1 MLSFSPCQ
9 IMSDHVG
16 SCRIM
21 SDHVWCRM
29 WWWTAPQ
36 KGRIASRPKTWSS
49 CLAFSA
55 GWLLQGELLSIDR
68 LTDDFE
74 ANSCRGWQLVSA
86 VLAWNLKPH
95 APLVLKLRQRTSVY
109 EWRIGNMWMWA
120 ALCVE
125 NVFYWSA
132 ISSKVSTETPWI
144 HLAQA
149 SPLSWQQKMDGTEAR
164 ETGRWAAMG
173 PWWNLPLGVLADC
186 FWLWSPLQLT
196 SKKLQNLVPRPFG
209 GTAASWLPISTKR
222 IPFYFK
228 VLDDHVRHVK
238 VLHWG
243 TRWLWPKPLGSAQCE
258 HWTVHNVHGTLW
270 HIVTYRDISWHISM
284 AIWIWWGAAKPGNAC
299 QKTWTNS
306 WKTLKLPG
314 LPTSQKFHEFSDIS
328 WNLRI
333 WKFFG
338 LPAELPAKLPAELG
352 TSLEAR

>member
-1 MLSFSPCQ
+1 MIIWFIDVGLCRGMLSFSPCQ

-21 SDHVWCRM
+21 SDHVCCRM

-68 LTDDFE
+68 LTDWPMILRQTVVGDD
-74 ANSCRGWQLVSA
+74 GWFRLFWHET
-86 VLAWNLKPH
+86 WNLMF
-95 APLVLKLRQRTSVY
+95 PLVLKLRQRTSVY
-109 EWRIGNMWMWA
+109 DWRIGNIWMWA

-173 PWWNLPLGVLADC
+173 PWWESAPGC
-186 FWLWSPLQLT
+186 PGWLFLT
-196 SKKLQNLVPRPFG
+196 VVA
-209 GTAASWLPISTKR
+209 TAA
-222 IPFYFK
+222 
-228 VLDDHVRHVK
+228 
-238 VLHWG
+238 
-243 TRWLWPKPLGSAQCE
+243 
-258 HWTVHNVHGTLW
+258 
-270 HIVTYRDISWHISM
+270 HIQEI
-284 AIWIWWGAAKPGNAC
+284 A
-299 QKTWTNS
+299 
-306 WKTLKLPG
+306 
-314 LPTSQKFHEFSDIS
+314 
-328 WNLRI
+328 
-333 WKFFG
+333 
-338 LPAELPAKLPAELG
+338 
-352 TSLEAR
+352 